1 MSDKRTV
8 RGDEKGIFV
17 YVNGGRY
24 RPGAVSGV
32 SRAYDMSDGGL
43 KIGDRV
49 VVRHVAQTPLAKI
62 VHGDRVLH
70 WHVSDL
76 PAVDPDTGRLYWPE
90 ESPPKDVTY
99 RLSYRAGN
107 TNCCVVERST
117 GSEEHT
123 GKSLERLFIEDVKYW
138 METEPRDTYNIEIVE
153 RVAPGGNDD

>member
-70 WHVSDL
+70 WHVD
-76 PAVDPDTGRLYWPE
+76 VE
-90 ESPPKDVTY
+90 ERAEQPKDVTY
-99 RLSYRAGN
+99 RLSYRAGDAD
-107 TNCCVVERST
+107 CCVVERST
-117 GSEEHT
+117 GSEEYT